1 MEDHKRHLNEN
12 FESQTNRKNS
22 GGTGVII
29 FLSFLAVVLA
39 IAGAFLL
46 REVLQANYESKA
58 KDLIVVQASTE
69 RDEMLKDLDR
79 LALQFDSLSAGN
91 VDLEEKLR
99 EERAR
104 VNNLRNQL
112 RSGTG
117 PVEDVAG
124 LRAQIAD
131 LQAQVEAYRQQI
143 ELLQSEKTMLV
154 SENSQI
160 RSTLTQTTARNTQLE
175 TRNRE
180 LEGQLEKATALSIS
194 GLELT
199 PIRAR
204 RRGDEP
210 TDRAKR
216 TDKMRICFTVN
227 QNLLATTG
235 NTDFYIRIVNPANAV
250 MSMSMENTI
259 VYQGETIQY
268 SMQRTV
274 NFQNAAQDVCAVWE
288 QEEDFEPGYYNVVV
302 FWDGIE
308 VGYKLFE
315 LN

>member
-1 MEDHKRHLNEN
+1 MENNKKYSDEGIGNGTK
-12 FESQTNRKNS
+12 QKN

-29 FLSFLAVVLA
+29 FLSILAVILA
-39 IAGAFLL
+39 VGGAFLL
-46 REVLQANYESKA
+46 REVLQAKYEAQK
-58 KDLIVVQASTE
+58 KDLVVEQANTQRE
-69 RDEMLKDLDR
+69 EMLRELDK

-91 VDLEEKLR
+91 VEIENKLR

-104 VNNLRNQL
+104 VSNLRAQL

-117 PVEDVAG
+117 PVEDVEG

-143 ELLQSEKTMLV
+143 EMLQSEKTMLV

-180 LEGQLEKATALSIS
+180 LEGQLEQATLLTIS

-199 PIRAR
+199 PLRAR

-227 QNLLATTG
+227 QNLIAPAG
-235 NTDFYIRIVNPANAV
+235 NTDFHIRLVNPANMV
-250 MSMSMENTI
+250 MSLSPDNTI
-259 VYQGETIQY
+259 EFEGETIQY
-268 SMQRTV
+268 SLQRTV
-274 NFQNAAQDVCAVWE
+274 NYQNAAQEVCVVWE

-302 FWDGIE
+302 FWKGIE
-308 VGYKLFE
+308 VGYKLFQ